1 MRVYRLNQREFRAWR
16 DRGAR
21 EALKARVF
29 NEHGTTQLRAANRR
43 ILGTARST
51 AARVPIEQAIVRG
64 AHHAP
69 SPAECICREWQKPEG
84 KQDEHHPIC
93 VNKSAW
99 EAQLAHSPDIERE
112 RALLSLA
119 SVDTTEQTAD
129 STVTAPREADGAP
142 KVEPSLAPAP
152 IAPAPAPASC
162 ICSDWSEAENG
173 KHHPLCEF
181 RERWEREHGI
191 PTPELVEL
199 ETGHFVREATAEEIE
214 ASRAKQAEDGVG
226 AVELSDGKLYYVR

>member
-16 DRGAR
+16 DRAAR
-21 EALKARVF
+21 EALKTRIF
-29 NEHGTTQLRAANRR
+29 NEHGTTQLRAANGR

-51 AARVPIEQAIVRG
+51 AARVPIEQAVVRG

-69 SPAECICREWQKPEG
+69 SPAECLCREWQKPEG
-84 KQDEHHPIC
+84 KHDEHHPIC

-99 EAQLAHSPDIERE
+99 EAQLAHSPDTEKD
-112 RALLSLA
+112 RALLGLA
-119 SVDTTEQTAD
+119 SVTTTEKQVETDPPA
-129 STVTAPREADGAP
+129 SPESDGVP
-142 KVEPSLAPAP
+142 NVEPSAAPAP
-152 IAPAPAPASC
+152 VAPAPDPASC
-162 ICSDWSEAENG
+162 TCRDWSGAENG

-181 RERWEREHGI
+181 REDWEREHGVA
-191 PTPELVEL
+191 TPELVEL
-199 ETGHFVREATAEEIE
+199 ETGHFVREATSEEVE